1 MASYLQ
7 EYFEQAAQREK
18 LGIPPLALTE
28 DFTKELCSLLL
39 NPPVGAEKELLHL
52 LKDRINPG
60 VDASSKVK
68 AQFLYEGTYQ
78 YQVCCDVLR
87 RVLRLRRSQGERG

>member
-39 NPPVGAEKELLHL
+39 NPPVGAETEL
-52 LKDRINPG
+52 
-60 VDASSKVK
+60 
-68 AQFLYEGTYQ
+68 T
-78 YQVCCDVLR
+78 QV
-87 RVLRLRRSQGERG
+87 